1 LFVFECLFTDSY
13 QSQIRN
19 KLIAEAFCLAKDI
32 EKYGSGFIRIRK
44 EIKEYPSMLFEYK
57 ELGDGFY
64 SEFRYVR
71 QKTSLQQGKD
81 VGKEL
86 SNKHRSI
93 LARIR
98 NNPEITIP
106 EIVKESGHT
115 TRTIERYI
123 ADLKNYGILQRVG
136 GRKGGYWIVT
146 SEG

>member
-19 KLIAEAFCLAKDI
+19 KLIAEAFCLTKDI
-32 EKYGSGFIRIRK
+32 EKYGSGFIRIRR

-81 VGKEL
+81 VGKDVGKEL

-106 EIVKESGHT
+106 EIAKESG
-115 TRTIERYI
+115 IQQERLN
-123 ADLKNYGILQRVG
+123 ATLQ
-136 GRKGGYWIVT
+136 I
-146 SEG
+146 

>member
-1 LFVFECLFTDSY
+1 MVFEYREL
-13 QSQIRN
+13 RN
-19 KLIAEAFCLAKDI
+19 
-32 EKYGSGFIRIRK
+32 
-44 EIKEYPSMLFEYK
+44 
-57 ELGDGFY
+57 GFY

-86 SNKHRSI
+86 SNKHRSM
-93 LARIR
+93 LDMIR

-106 EIVKESGHT
+106 EIAKESGHT

-123 ADLKNYGILQRVG
+123 ADLKNYGIIQRAG

-146 SEG
+146 SEV